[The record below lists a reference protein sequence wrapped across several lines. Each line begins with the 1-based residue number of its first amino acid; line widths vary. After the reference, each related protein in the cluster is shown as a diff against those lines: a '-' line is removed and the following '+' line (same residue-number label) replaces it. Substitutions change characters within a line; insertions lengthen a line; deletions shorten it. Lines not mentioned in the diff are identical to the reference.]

1 MKQPRALMVLT
12 RDPGGELTGRKAVLA
27 TIASSLEAV
36 DIHVDVVVLSR
47 TPPPE
52 DWQGRGVAW
61 VRLPGLSTVAF
72 GATGVALRGKRSF
85 NEVLFD
91 SRRVRR
97 EVRRVAAARGSSVVV
112 ADTLRTAVPAMATGL
127 PVIVHFDDLLSNRYA
142 ELSSGGQVQG
152 DVLGFFGG
160 QLPAPVAALAR
171 TAARRLLS
179 TEARLTAVREVQLAQ
194 AAAAAAMT
202 SPEEAQELGRRAG
215 RSVSTLPMAV
225 DVRPTGDVAGAPG
238 HSMVF
243 LGHLGYAPNMAAL
256 EWWRDEVRPLLDAQ
270 GGEDIVL
277 TVVGS
282 CSMRQRDSLEDA
294 RLRFTGYLPDL
305 ADELRAHR
313 AMVAPVT
320 SGTGMKTKVLDGF
333 SVGLPVVATS
343 LGVAGLAVRDGQEAL
358 VSDDP
363 AGFAA
368 SVLRLRDDPAMAA
381 AIGIAGR
388 SLLRST
394 WSSETLV
401 ERWRQVIADVLTPNG
416 AQGRSQPPV

>member
-1 MKQPRALMVLT
+1 
-12 RDPGGELTGRKAVLA
+12 
-27 TIASSLEAV
+27 
-36 DIHVDVVVLSR
+36 
-47 TPPPE
+47 
-52 DWQGRGVAW
+52 
-61 VRLPGLSTVAF
+61 
-72 GATGVALRGKRSF
+72 
-85 NEVLFD
+85 
-91 SRRVRR
+91 
-97 EVRRVAAARGSSVVV
+97 
-112 ADTLRTAVPAMATGL
+112 
-127 PVIVHFDDLLSNRYA
+127 
-142 ELSSGGQVQG
+142 
-152 DVLGFFGG
+152 
-160 QLPAPVAALAR
+160 
-171 TAARRLLS
+171 
-179 TEARLTAVREVQLAQ
+179 
-194 AAAAAAMT
+194 
-202 SPEEAQELGRRAG
+202 
-215 RSVSTLPMAV
+215 
-225 DVRPTGDVAGAPG
+225 
-238 HSMVF
+238 
-243 LGHLGYAPNMAAL
+243 MAAL
-256 EWWRDEVRPLLDAQ
+256 EWWRDQVRPLLDAQ